1 MSTTPQAPALRSDSD
16 GPLRPARLQP
26 GDTVALVSPSG
37 PVPAQRLAAAVE
49 VLTGWGLLPRV
60 YPHGLARH
68 GYFAGTDAQR
78 LDDLNAALADPQV
91 RAVLCT
97 RGGYGMQRIVDGV
110 DFDAV
115 RRDPKLVMG
124 FSDITALH
132 LSLWRHAGL
141 ATVHGPVAAQLDK
154 GADSITARGAH
165 RALSTDDTI
174 VVRADPAEST
184 APVRTG
190 GQARGRLLGGNLAM
204 LTSTIGTPHLPDLTG
219 AILLIEDVGEFP
231 YRIDRMLTHL
241 QRSGVL
247 DQVAGVAVGQF
258 TDCADGWPVTAADVL
273 ADRLHGAGVPVL
285 GGLPIGH
292 GEQHYA
298 VPLGTRATLDAD
310 AGTLTVA
317 PAAR

>member
-1 MSTTPQAPALRSDSD
+1 MAPNPPADHC
-16 GPLRPARLQP
+16 PVLRPNRLRP

-37 PVPAQRLAAAVE
+37 PVPPERLAAAVE
-49 VLTGWGLLPRV
+49 VITGWGLLPRV

-68 GYFAGTDAQR
+68 GYFGGTDEQR
-78 LDDLNAALADPQV
+78 LGDLNAALADPQV

-97 RGGYGMQRIVDGV
+97 RGGYGMQRIVDQV

-115 RRDPKLVMG
+115 RADPKLVLG

-132 LSLWRHAGL
+132 LSLWQHARL
-141 ATVHGPVAAQLDK
+141 ATVHGPVAAQFDK
-154 GADSITARGAH
+154 GADSITALGAR
-165 RALSTDDTI
+165 RALMTDDAI
-174 VVRADPAEST
+174 VVAADPAEPT
-184 APVRTG
+184 VAVRTS
-190 GQARGRLLGGNLAM
+190 GRAQGPLLGGNLAM

-231 YRIDRMLTHL
+231 YRVDRMLTHL
-241 QRSGVL
+241 SRSGIL
-247 DQVAGVAVGQF
+247 DAVAGIAVGQF

-273 ADRLHGAGVPVL
+273 AERLLGTGLPVL

-292 GEQHYA
+292 GDQHYA
-298 VPLGTRATLDAD
+298 VGLGVDSILDVD

-317 PAAR
+317 AVAR